1 MFWVEP
7 PGAIAVGVLLP
18 LLAAAAVTL
27 RFHGRR
33 SNGVGLGVDDWLV
46 LVSLVL
52 CVGCGI
58 TVVVGAATNGL
69 AQPTPLGD
77 GDVDGLPGYMFV
89 ETEALLISWKCQWAF
104 NLMQMLAF
112 GTVKLSVIFLYRRIF
127 RGTLF
132 DICSKFMIGLVTV
145 WTLGFFFT
153 ILFQCGSNFWALWS
167 NLFNFLSYCLDDV
180 VYLEVN
186 SISDIIT
193 DVLILVIP
201 IPMVNSDSRQKNGPQ
216 S

>member
-7 PGAIAVGVLLP
+7 PSVIAVGVLLP

-33 SNGVGLGVDDWLV
+33 ANGVGFGIDDWLV
-46 LVSLVL
+46 LTSLIL
-52 CVGCGI
+52 CIGCGI
-58 TVVVGAATNGL
+58 TLVVGAALNGL
-69 AQPTPLGD
+69 AQPTPQGPD
-77 GDVDGLPGYMFV
+77 FVDGLPGYFFV
-89 ETEALLISWKCQWAF
+89 ESEALSISWKCQWAF

-112 GTVKLSVIFLYRRIF
+112 GTVKLSIIFLYRRIF

-132 DICSKFMIGLVTV
+132 DICSFVMIGLVTV
-145 WTLGFFFT
+145 WTVGFFLT
-153 ILFQCGSNFWALWS
+153 VLFQCGQNFWALWS
-167 NLFNFLSYCLDDV
+167 NLFDYLTYCVNDT

-186 SISDIIT
+186 CISDIIT

-201 IPMVNSDSRQKNGPQ
+201 IPMVRSGLI
-216 S
+216 